1 MKKIFLSLVLLNLLT
16 ACASSAPP
24 EPETAPAKAPTNETP
39 AAVPTPAPAAA
50 AAEQPQTGQA
60 TAPEVKEQT
69 LANTE
74 SENKAKAEAEAKA
87 QAAATAKAEADEIAK
102 AATAAAVTT
111 QAAEAETQAAAVVEK
126 TKRSVYFAFD
136 VDTLRDEDKSIIQE
150 QGEFLSAHPEIK
162 VRSEG
167 NADERGSSEYNLALG
182 QRRANNTKKV
192 LILSGAQAGQIEAI
206 SFGEEKPIAIGHNES
221 AWSKNRRADIIQQ

>member
-1 MKKIFLSLVLLNLLT
+1 MKKIFLSIVLLNLLT

-24 EPETAPAKAPTNETP
+24 EPETAPAKAPIKETP
-39 AAVPTPAPAAA
+39 AAAQTPAPAAP
-50 AAEQPQTGQA
+50 AEQPQTGQA
-60 TAPEVKEQT
+60 AAPEVKEQT

-74 SENKAKAEAEAKA
+74 AENKAKAEAEVKTNAE
-87 QAAATAKAEADEIAK
+87 ATAKAESDGK
-102 AATAAAVTT
+102 ATVAAAAAVVAT
-111 QAAEAETQAAAVVEK
+111 QAAETETPAAAIVEK

-136 VDTLRDEDKSIIQE
+136 VDTLRDEDKSTIQE

-182 QRRANNTKKV
+182 QRRANNTKKALV
-192 LILSGAQAGQIEAI
+192 LSGAQAEQIEAV
-206 SFGEEKPIAIGHNES
+206 SFGEEKPIAIGHDES
-221 AWSKNRRADIIQQ
+221 AWSKNRRTDIIQP